1 MHDVRI
7 SSPTKVLFPD
17 DGITKADLAE
27 HYARVA
33 DRMLPHVVDRPLSL
47 QVYPGGIAKKGH
59 FLKEIP
65 GYFPDWVAR
74 AELPKHGGTVTHIV
88 PKHADTLQQI
98 AQHNA
103 ITPHVPTARI
113 DSPDKPDRM
122 IVDFDPADDNPRWS
136 DIQAAA
142 KLAAEILRG
151 AGLEPFVMTS
161 GSRGLH
167 VTVPIRRES
176 VYPDVLKMARALA
189 EQCVDAM
196 PDALTLKFK
205 KEQRDDRIYV
215 DVLRN
220 RKAHTAVAPWA
231 VRAKDG
237 APVATPITWDEVDD
251 VTPTRYTLRD
261 MRVGGTESDP
271 WADFAAAAVSP
282 RSAAKRLG

>member
-33 DRMLPHVVDRPLSL
+33 DRMLPHVIDRPLSL
-47 QVYPGGIAKKGH
+47 QVYPGGIHKTGH

-65 GYFPDWVAR
+65 KYFPDWVAR

-88 PKHADTLQQI
+88 PKAADTLQMI

-113 DSPDKPDRM
+113 DQPDKPDRM
-122 IVDFDPADDNPRWS
+122 IVDFDPADDNPRWD

-142 KLAAEILRG
+142 YLAREILSG

-167 VTVPIRRES
+167 VVVPIRRES
-176 VYPDVLKMARALA
+176 VYTDVFAMGKVLA
-189 EQCVDAM
+189 TQMVDAM

-205 KEQRDDRIYV
+205 KEQRGDRIYV

-220 RKAHTAVAPWA
+220 RKAHTAVAPYA
-231 VRAKDG
+231 VRARDG
-237 APVATPITWDEVDD
+237 APVATPIPWEEVDD
-251 VTPTRYTLRD
+251 VTPTRYSLRD
-261 MRVGGTESDP
+261 MRPGDDP

-282 RSAAKRLG
+282 RSAAKKLG